1 MKTPLRLPSLLL
13 VSAALLGGAAAPV
26 SLSAQ
31 SVAGAVADAQSAAI
45 KSQLQELDAQI
56 DQLDEL
62 HDHAPTAEEKAAA
75 KARIAVLKERR
86 SDLRKEFVQTK
97 YELLKA
103 EVKEEFV
110 KLSAWSK
117 RTFSS
122 RPDTNPEAR
131 AERVAEDATKPANM
145 KASLA
150 LLDAE
155 IKRVEQ
161 HCEQLPRGPQRETAE
176 LRVKALKQRRSEL
189 AADFRQA
196 RFDALMAD
204 VKAEAQR
211 MNH

>member
-1 MKTPLRLPSLLL
+1 MKTPYRFPSLLL
-13 VSAALLGGAAAPV
+13 ISAVLVGGAAAPA

-86 SDLRKEFVQTK
+86 SDLRKDFVQSK

-117 RTFSS
+117 RTFSN
-122 RPDTNPEAR
+122 RAEAKAEAR
-131 AERVAEDATKPANM
+131 AERMADDATKPAM

-150 LLDAE
+150 ALDAE
-155 IKRVEQ
+155 IKRVEE
-161 HCEQLPRGPQRETAE
+161 HCEQLPRGSQRETAE

-204 VKAEAQR
+204 VKAEGQR
-211 MNH
+211 LAK